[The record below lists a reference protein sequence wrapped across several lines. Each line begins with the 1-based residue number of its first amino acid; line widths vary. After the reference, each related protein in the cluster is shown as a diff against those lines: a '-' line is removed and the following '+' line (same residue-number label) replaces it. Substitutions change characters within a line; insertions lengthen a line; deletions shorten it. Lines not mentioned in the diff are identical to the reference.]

1 VGPTLESALQQ
12 EIGEP
17 LEQVLDVD
25 GIQDAAAVLRVRGEP
40 HEFVLP
46 LPARRIRAVRRALLD
61 FYDRERRDLPWRRT
75 ADPYRVWI
83 SEIMLQQTRVDVVI
97 PYYERWLDLFPTVQ
111 ALASAAG
118 DDVMRAW
125 EGLGYYSRA
134 RNLHRAAA
142 IVRERY
148 HGRVPADLDALRA
161 LPGIGDYT
169 AGAIASIA
177 YGVRA
182 PAVDGNVRRV
192 LCRLLDEADPPPAR
206 LRDSAAALVPRRR
219 AGDFNQA
226 LMELGATVCTPA
238 APACH
243 RCPVSAHCRARAN
256 GTQLVRPARKP
267 DRAVPR
273 VDVATAVLLHDGRV
287 LLTRPASGLLAGL
300 WAFPSVPLGAAG
312 PVSAATALARSL
324 GLRTASPDP
333 LGTVDHTFTHRKERY
348 HLVRLCVT
356 RISRAKLPASGEFL
370 WADTAS
376 LDALA
381 LPVAQRRIARIA
393 VP

>member
-1 VGPTLESALQQ
+1 VERSGGRAPADRPATLPTT
-12 EIGEP
+12 
-17 LEQVLDVD
+17 
-25 GIQDAAAVLRVRGEP
+25 AAALRE
-40 HEFVLP
+40 
-46 LPARRIRAVRRALLD
+46 
-61 FYDRERRDLPWRRT
+61 
-75 ADPYRVWI
+75 
-83 SEIMLQQTRVDVVI
+83 
-97 PYYERWLDLFPTVQ
+97 
-111 ALASAAG
+111 
-118 DDVMRAW
+118 
-125 EGLGYYSRA
+125 
-134 RNLHRAAA
+134 
-142 IVRERY
+142 
-148 HGRVPADLDALRA
+148 
-161 LPGIGDYT
+161 LPGIGRYT
-169 AGAIASIA
+169 AGAVASIA
-177 YGVRA
+177 FGEAA

-192 LCRLLDEADPPPAR
+192 LSRLFDLPAASA
-206 LRDSAAALVPRRR
+206 RDLAALASELVDPGRP
-219 AGDFNQA
+219 GDFNQA

-256 GTQLVRPARKP
+256 GTQSVRPARRP

-273 VDVATAVLLHDGRV
+273 VDVATAVLLHDGRI